1 MPATHI
7 RVAAP
12 LLLAA
17 ILTSCNLPNLSSLRP
32 SPTASSGGVAAGPV
46 LAAAE
51 AAFFGN
57 KYSDAEK
64 SYQAAVAE
72 APKSVE
78 AHARYALFLNYNHRF
93 PEATAQIGIA
103 TGLDKSSALAQ
114 AVNTRVHDWAAGS
127 DQKALKEAAA
137 TGAEAVKVGPNSA
150 LAHTFYSET
159 LADTGDP
166 DKSKTELDAAAKL
179 AQGEYEKAEVE
190 RERGNL
196 SNVTGDKTEALS
208 HFKAARDIQPRWA
221 ERTREL
227 AGFYFGTGQQDQGV
241 SLLRQAIDMAPDDAN
256 LRLYLGGIA
265 LQQQNVPVAADA
277 LGAAN
282 RLKPHDAGVE
292 STLAMT
298 VFTLHHDVGE
308 AEGLLRQATAD
319 APTSVPIANLLYGF
333 LRYIKHDDKG
343 AADVKV
349 GVLPGEPGSPLS
361 SATLSV
367 DVNRALARQTALNT
381 LNDYRAK
388 AKLAPVRLDDRI
400 SAGAESHSY
409 WWLFNLSL
417 AESKGLGIHREV
429 SGTPGFSGATMHDR
443 AVHFGF
449 PSNFGMAEVI
459 DHEGTPSAAV
469 SVWIDSVY
477 HRFPLMSPLLD
488 AVGFGESLGGG
499 LPMETM
505 DMSFKNEAGDPRFI
519 VPYPAEG
526 QTDAPL
532 VFTGNELP
540 DPVPGGYKSPT
551 GYPIT
556 VNFNPYATIVVSSS
570 TLKHAT
576 GADVPFY
583 QLPPTKAEEN
593 VLTILPKS
601 PLKPKTTYQVHV
613 SGTIGGGGFTKDW
626 SFTTEA

>member
-1 MPATHI
+1 MPATH
-7 RVAAP
+7 RRAVGP
-12 LLLAA
+12 LLLAI
-17 ILTSCNLPNLSSLRP
+17 ILTGCNLPNPAALRP
-32 SPTASSGGVAAGPV
+32 SPAVSGGGSAGPALVAA
-46 LAAAE
+46 E
-51 AAFFGN
+51 TSFFGN
-57 KYSDAEK
+57 RYSDAEK
-64 SYQAAVAE
+64 NYQAAVAQ

-93 PEATAQIGIA
+93 PEATAQVGIA
-103 TGLDKSSALAQ
+103 TGLDKSDALAQ

-127 DQKALKEAAA
+127 DQKALKDAAA
-137 TGAEAVKVGPNSA
+137 VGAEAIRVGANSA
-150 LAHTFYSET
+150 LAHAFYSET

-166 DKSKTELDAAAKL
+166 DKSKIEIEAAARL
-179 AQGEYEKAEVE
+179 AKGEYEKAEVE

-196 SNVTGDKTEALS
+196 SNVIGDKAEALT
-208 HFKAARDIQPRWA
+208 HFKAARDIQPKWA

-227 AGFYFGTGQQDQGV
+227 AGFYFGSGQAEQGV
-241 SLLRQAIDMAPDDAN
+241 NLLHEAIDMAPDDAN

-308 AEGLLRQATAD
+308 AEGLLRQAHAD
-319 APTSVPIANLLYGF
+319 APTNVPIGNLLYGF
-333 LRYIKHDDKG
+333 LRYIKHDDRA
-343 AADVKV
+343 AADVRV
-349 GVLPGEPGSPLS
+349 GVLPVYSGSPLS
-361 SATLSV
+361 SATVSV
-367 DVNRALARQTALNT
+367 DVNRGLARQTALNT
-381 LNDYRAK
+381 VNDYRAK
-388 AKLAPVRLDDRI
+388 AKLPPVHLDDHI
-400 SAGAESHSY
+400 SQGAESHSY

-417 AESKGLGIHREV
+417 PESKGLGIHREA
-429 SGTPGFSGATMHDR
+429 SGTPGYSGVTMHDR

-459 DHEGTPSAAV
+459 DHEGTPAAAV

-505 DMSFKNEAGDPRFI
+505 DMSFKNESGDARFM

-526 QTDAPL
+526 QSDAPL

-556 VNFNPYATIVVSSS
+556 VNFNPFGTIVVSGSS
-570 TLKHAT
+570 LKDGA

-601 PLKPKTTYQVHV
+601 PLKPGTTYQVHV
-613 SGTIGGGGFTKDW
+613 TGTISGGGFTKDW
-626 SFTTEA
+626 SFSTAA